1 LDQYDSH
8 KWISSLVQCFWQDHA
23 MSSPL
28 SVTDRTRVRR
38 RAERASHERAEV
50 HAILDAALVCHL
62 GFVDQRG
69 PVVLPTAFAR
79 VGDTLVVHGSSKSPM
94 LLALAGGAEACCTVT
109 LLDGLVLARSA
120 FHHSVNYRSVVI
132 FGRGERI
139 DEPDAKREALR
150 AFFTKLYPGR
160 WEVVRPPTD
169 AELRATLVVG
179 LPIDEAVAK
188 RRTGP
193 PIDDEADYLLPVWA
207 GVAPLTTRAGA
218 LEPDAR
224 LHPTVDA
231 AVTPP
236 LALFTE

>member
-1 LDQYDSH
+1 
-8 KWISSLVQCFWQDHA
+8 
-23 MSSPL
+23 MSIALP
-28 SVTDRTRVRR
+28 VTDRTRVRR
-38 RAERASHERAEV
+38 RAERASYDRDDV
-50 HAILDAALVCHL
+50 HGILDAALVCHL

-79 VGDTLVVHGSSKSPM
+79 VGDTVVVHGSSKSPM
-94 LLALAGGAEACCTVT
+94 LLALAGGTDACCTVT

-132 FGRGERI
+132 FGRGEGVE
-139 DEPDAKREALR
+139 DPTEKREALR

-169 AELRATLVVG
+169 AELRATLVVR
-179 LPIDEAVAK
+179 LPIEEAVAK

-193 PIDDEADYLLPVWA
+193 VVDDEADHLLPVWA
-207 GVAPLTTRAGA
+207 GVAPLSTRAGA
-218 LEPDAR
+218 FVPDAR

-231 AVTPP
+231 VVTPP
-236 LALFTE
+236 LGLFTD

>member
-1 LDQYDSH
+1 
-8 KWISSLVQCFWQDHA
+8 
-23 MSSPL
+23 MSKPL

-38 RAERASHERAEV
+38 RAERASYDREEV
-50 HAILDAALVCHL
+50 HAVLDAALVCHL

-79 VGDTLVVHGSSKSPM
+79 VGDAVVVHGSSKSPM
-94 LLALAGGAEACCTVT
+94 LLALAAGTDACCTVT

-132 FGRGERI
+132 FGRGSSI
-139 DEPDAKREALR
+139 DDPDEKREALR

-160 WEVVRPPTD
+160 WEVVRAPTD
-169 AELRATLVVG
+169 AELRATLVVRI
-179 LPIDEAVAK
+179 PIDEAVAK

-193 PIDDEADYLLPVWA
+193 VIDDEADHLLPVWA

-218 LEPDAR
+218 FVADAR

-236 LALFTE
+236 LALFTD